1 MPIVR
6 IVIAAW
12 LALFLPA
19 AFAQT
24 QLGADVDASAGHL
37 AETSESFARFARLTS
52 PSTSG
57 MVLDN
62 IKIRLPAT
70 SSARVALYSGGTS
83 DADPAG
89 ATLIF
94 EGLASN
100 ATGAD
105 AVVTV
110 TAAQQA
116 IPAGARLWLAH
127 KGTNENRY
135 YVYTVGNP
143 HPADGA
149 DSEAGDLLSA
159 VWIWGPLAGIDTDT
173 TDEWP
178 STVPSADT
186 EGGNAPQMALTY
198 SIASE
203 EDPPT
208 LSSPTPS
215 GTLGTETTAT
225 VGATSTASTGTF
237 YAILSTSNNAI
248 GASCTQIKAGQNST
262 GASASFAED
271 DTVSTTSPSV
281 GFTGLTGSTLYYA
294 AACHADANGDSN
306 VVATSFTTAAADI
319 VATKLIFGSQPGN
332 VVVGQTFGAFT
343 VRAVNA
349 SDALDT
355 DFVDDVTVALQTGNG
370 ALAGTLTETAVAGI
384 ATFDDVHIDTLNTD
398 AVIRATADGLTA
410 ADSDEFDVT
419 AGAGGGTSG
428 FPSSSRL
435 GGVLQ

>member
-24 QLGADVDASAGHL
+24 QLGANVDVSVAGHL
-37 AETSESFARFARLTS
+37 AESSESYARFARLAS
-52 PSTSG
+52 PATSG

-83 DADPAG
+83 DTDPAG

-100 ATGAD
+100 ATGSD

-110 TAAQQA
+110 TAAQQS
-116 IPAGARLWLAH
+116 IPASTRLWLAH
-127 KGTNENRY
+127 KGTNQNRY
-135 YVYTVGNP
+135 YVYTAGNP
-143 HPADGA
+143 HPSDGA
-149 DSEAGDLLSA
+149 DPEAGDLLSA
-159 VWIWGPLAGIDTDT
+159 VWVWGPSASIDTDT
-173 TDEWP
+173 DAAWP

-198 SIASE
+198 SVGGSA
-203 EDPPT
+203 PT

-215 GTLGTETTAT
+215 GTLGTESTAT

-237 YAILSTSNNAI
+237 YAILSTSNNAS

-281 GFTGLTGSTLYYA
+281 GFTGLTGSTLYYY
-294 AACHADANGDSN
+294 AACHADSNGDSN
-306 VVATSFTTAAADI
+306 VVSGSFTTAAADI

-332 VVVGQTFGAFT
+332 VIVGQTFGAFT
-343 VRAVNA
+343 VRAVND
-349 SDALDT
+349 SDALDE
-355 DFVDDVTVALQTGNG
+355 DFEDDVTVALQTGNG

-384 ATFDDVHIDTLNTD
+384 ATFDDVHIDTLNVD
-398 AVIRATADGLTA
+398 AVIQATADGLTA
-410 ADSDEFDVT
+410 ANSDEFDVT
-419 AGAGGGTSG
+419 AGTGTGTSG